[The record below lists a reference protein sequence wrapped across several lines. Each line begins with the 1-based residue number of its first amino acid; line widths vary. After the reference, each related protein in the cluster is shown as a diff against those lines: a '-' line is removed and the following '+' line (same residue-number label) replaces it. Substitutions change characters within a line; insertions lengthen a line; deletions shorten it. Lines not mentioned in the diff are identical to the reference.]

1 MPSFFFRPLVK
12 GSDKMHDLALIISAD
27 DQHYYISKC
36 EFLSVKQSLIARWCS
51 TMPINKIAL
60 EKAVKRAFPVT
71 HLEIHDVSSGCG
83 ENYSIVLVSEVRA
96 NSCFP

>member
-1 MPSFFFRPLVK
+1 
-12 GSDKMHDLALIISAD
+12 
-27 DQHYYISKC
+27 
-36 EFLSVKQSLIARWCS
+36 
-51 TMPINKIAL
+51 MPINKIAL

-96 NSCFP
+96 ISCLP